1 MRKFVLLALC
11 ALALVACKKEYPAG
25 LLPVYIVTGEV
36 SDLTPY
42 TATLNGQYFIRNGMK
57 DIEYGMIFSES
68 PSLLESNSRVVHAHG
83 TDNNFSVSFDNLR
96 TETTYYYKSFINYR
110 EGFNLEKKDYGEVR
124 SFTTPP
130 INAVVTT
137 GAAIAGT
144 TYIYVKSSVSIEFK
158 CKIPRRYAYMLFG
171 KTPEA
176 VEKKSKDNSVFCS
189 INDDNDDEWTF
200 ETTYKDI
207 DGQTC
212 YYRALV
218 EYEDREYYGEIKQV
232 SHIPFA
238 PTAGSM
244 IDMGLSVKWA
254 GWNVGASKPEEDGDY
269 FAWGETASK
278 TEYTKENYLYNP
290 ETPGDLPVSADAAS
304 VALGAGW
311 RMPTVSEFDELIDN
325 SLTEWGQYSTV
336 PGMLFISKKNGN
348 TIFFPASGV
357 KTNQYLHGQGINGY
371 YWTRDYNSE
380 KEGVECC
387 SVSSARAYTSCTQ
400 DWFNGFSVRAV
411 ND

>member
-1 MRKFVLLALC
+1 M
-11 ALALVACKKEYPAG
+11 
-25 LLPVYIVTGEV
+25 YIVTGEV

-42 TATLNGQYFIRNGMK
+42 TATLNGQYFISSGMR
-57 DIEYGMIFSES
+57 DVEYGLLFSES
-68 PSLLESNSRVVHAHG
+68 PSLLEYNSRVIHAHG

-96 TETTYYYKSFINYR
+96 TETTYYYRSFIYYR
-110 EGFNLEKKDYGEVR
+110 EGFNLEKKDYGETK

-137 GAAIAGT
+137 GLAIAGAT
-144 TYIYVKSSVSIEFK
+144 NIYVKSSVSIEFK

-171 KTPEA
+171 KTPGA
-176 VEKKSKDNSVFCS
+176 VEKKSNDNSVFCS

-238 PTAGSM
+238 PTAGNM

-254 GWNVGASKPEEDGDY
+254 GCNVGASKPEEDGDY
-269 FAWGETASK
+269 FAWGETAPK
-278 TEYTKENYLYNP
+278 TEYTQENYLYNP
-290 ETPGDLPVSADAAS
+290 ETPGDLPVSVDAAS
-304 VALGAGW
+304 VSLGAGW
-311 RMPTVSEFDELIDN
+311 RMPTSSEFEELIDN
-325 SLTEWGQYSTV
+325 SLTEWGLYGTA
-336 PGMLFISKKNGN
+336 PGMLFISKKNHN
-348 TIFFPASGV
+348 TIFLPASGL
-357 KTNQYLHGQGINGY
+357 KSTQSLYCQGDVGN

-380 KEGVECC
+380 KKGVRYY
-387 SVSSARAYTSCTQ
+387 SVSDSRAYESCTQ
-400 DWFNGFSVRAV
+400 DWYNGFSVRAV
-411 ND
+411 NNE